1 MHSRI
6 SRDSIL
12 LWSTVVLAVGMAL
25 LQNKQYP
32 LMMSAALTL
41 VLLVVAYWTLP
52 CYRSVP
58 FFLLLAPGAIVTAI
72 FSRLLLVDGFH
83 WQSLFT
89 AITVV
94 MALGGI
100 VIAWQLP
107 RYELVALPVA
117 VGLFVTSMQVT
128 AISGLWLQVVVTFTL
143 AVLSIAALATARR
156 LSL

>member
-12 LWSTVVLAVGMAL
+12 LWSTVVLIVGLAL

-41 VLLVVAYWTLP
+41 VLLVVAYWSLP
-52 CYRSVP
+52 RYRSVP
-58 FFLLLAPGAIVTAI
+58 FFLLLAPSAVVTAI
-72 FSRLLLVDGFH
+72 SSGLLSVDGFH

-107 RYELVALPVA
+107 RYELVVLPVV
-117 VGLFVTSMQVT
+117 VGLFVTTMQVT
-128 AISGLWLQVVVTFTL
+128 ATSGLWLQVVVTFTL
-143 AVLSIAALATARR
+143 AVLSIAALASARR
-156 LSL
+156 LSM

>member
-12 LWSTVVLAVGMAL
+12 LWSTVVLIVGMAL

-32 LMMSAALTL
+32 LVINAALTL

-52 CYRSVP
+52 RYRSVP

-72 FSRLLLVDGFH
+72 SSGLLSVDGFH

-107 RYELVALPVA
+107 RYELVVLPVV
-117 VGLFVTSMQVT
+117 VGLFVTSMHVT
-128 AISGLWLQVVVTFTL
+128 ATSGLWLQVVVIFTL

-156 LSL
+156 LSM